1 MKITSINVRKV
12 ERENS
17 NLRAFVN
24 ITIDDALAVKDL
36 RIIDGNNRLFVAMP
50 SRKNKDGEYRDI
62 VYPINQEVR
71 DMLEEAI
78 LKAYNE
84 AE

>member
-12 ERENS
+12 NTGDPK
-17 NLRAFVN
+17 LKAFVN
-24 ITIDDALAVKDL
+24 ITIDDSLAVKDL
-36 RIIDGNNRLFVAMP
+36 RIIEKEDRLLVAMP

-62 VYPINQEVR
+62 VHPINQEVR
-71 DMLEEAI
+71 TMMEEEI
-78 LKAYNE
+78 IKAYNE

>member
-1 MKITSINVRKV
+1 MKITSINIRKV
-12 ERENS
+12 EGDDP
-17 NLRAFVN
+17 NLKAFAN
-24 ITIDDALAVKDL
+24 ITIDDALAIKDL
-36 RIIDGNNRLFVAMP
+36 RIIEGSSRTFVAMP
-50 SRKNKDGEYRDI
+50 SRKNKDGKHRDM
-62 VYPINQEVR
+62 VYPINQEAR